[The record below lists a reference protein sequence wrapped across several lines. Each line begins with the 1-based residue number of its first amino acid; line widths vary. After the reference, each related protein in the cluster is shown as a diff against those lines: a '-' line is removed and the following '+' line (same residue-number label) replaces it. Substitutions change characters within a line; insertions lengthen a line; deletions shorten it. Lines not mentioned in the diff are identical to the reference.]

1 MFVILLTVIPVI
13 KEIPRVVTISKT
25 KNVVIECR
33 IQSIFEPQ
41 CTWKKDNTVITDNV
55 TRQTQIE
62 RVKDVMFYYNLEYFL
77 EYLDKIFFSKYYIY
91 IFNIYDIIFLMF

>member
-1 MFVILLTVIPVI
+1 MFNKFYNYFYLVIPVI
-13 KEIPRVVTISKT
+13 KEVPRVVTISKT

-41 CTWKKDNTVITDNV
+41 CTWKKDNTVIKDNV

-62 RVKDVMFYYNLEYFL
+62 RVKDVMIDHY
-77 EYLDKIFFSKYYIY
+77 KRTKFFSNVNQAI
-91 IFNIYDIIFLMF
+91 